1 MSLINNK
8 RLSIQ
13 ITDTSINILIGN
25 KNKIYE
31 THTIELENGDCRDG
45 NIRDKESIIKLL
57 NHFFFLPVRRLQI
70 ILPDLLLLLL
80 HHTYFLPPK

>member
-31 THTIELENGDCRDG
+31 THTIELENGHCRDG

-57 NHFFFLPVRRLQI
+57 NNYLEKI
-70 ILPDLLLLLL
+70 IINYLI
-80 HHTYFLPPK
+80 

>member
-31 THTIELENGDCRDG
+31 THT
-45 NIRDKESIIKLL
+45 
-57 NHFFFLPVRRLQI
+57 
-70 ILPDLLLLLL
+70 
-80 HHTYFLPPK
+80 Y

>member
-57 NHFFFLPVRRLQI
+57 NNYLEKI
-70 ILPDLLLLLL
+70 IINYLI
-80 HHTYFLPPK
+80 